1 MCLAHTRILSLK
13 KMVSLA
19 GHRIQFQVNFKLA
32 RVWIEGMS
40 YFKILIYHHLERTE
54 NTIKYFRIAGLCSD
68 TKMWKPEHTVTM
80 VTVTIII
87 HNTYL
92 FKLHCPKNAYVTAK
106 VSVVSVPSHVLIH
119 VHFCRP
125 IFATNNT

>member
-1 MCLAHTRILSLK
+1 MLSLEW
-13 KMVSLA
+13 
-19 GHRIQFQVNFKLA
+19 HRIQFQVNFKLE
-32 RVWIEGMS
+32 RVWLEDTS
-40 YFKILIYHHLERTE
+40 YFKILIYHHPGRTE

-68 TKMWKPEHTVTM
+68 TKMWKPEHTATM
-80 VTVTIII
+80 VTATVAL
-87 HNTYL
+87 HSTYL

-125 IFATNNT
+125 IFATNNTRNFN